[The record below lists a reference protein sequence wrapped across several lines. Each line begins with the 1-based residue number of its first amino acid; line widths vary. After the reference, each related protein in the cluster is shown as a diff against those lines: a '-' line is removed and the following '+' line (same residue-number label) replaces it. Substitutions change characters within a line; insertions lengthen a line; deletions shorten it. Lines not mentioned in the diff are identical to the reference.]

1 MLKIDRFRL
10 QGFKS
15 FSEPAEV
22 HIGSGMT
29 GIVGP
34 NGCGKS
40 NLVEALKWAMGETS
54 FKQMRAGDSM
64 EDLIFAGT
72 DTRPPRNSAEVVVTV
87 DNSARTAPA
96 ELNDA
101 DVLEVSRRME
111 RGDGSSYKVNGK
123 PVRAR
128 DVQILYKDAGIGAKS
143 SALVS
148 QGKVADI
155 IRAKPSDRISIVDEA
170 AGTAGLAERRR
181 EADMRLR
188 GAEQNLEKAEAL
200 EEALSSQLSS
210 LRVQARR
217 ALRRKEIDGLVRK
230 AEATAFLVRWRAAAA
245 RIAEGTRAHEE
256 NEGLVKALMLRLS
269 ASAAALASVEAETAP
284 LTKARS
290 DAETAM
296 ALARVAV
303 DTARRDATAARGALA
318 AARKNADRTTSDLER
333 ERAVLAE
340 SSDEYE
346 DLKDQLAIAKDDS
359 EYDATLIEEASLS
372 TEEARAAMEAATAEL
387 AAGTADLVRSQSER
401 KAAETRIADARRARD
416 SVSLRAAQARAKAD
430 EARTSLAALPPPS
443 DAESDA
449 EAALE
454 KALADLV
461 AAEEARAL
469 AAANETAATSE
480 AGAAASVLRIH
491 NAERKALLSAAR
503 DSSEIASTIVA
514 EEGLEGA
521 VAVVLGEGMGASLAR
536 GGAESWWE
544 TVEAR
549 PQPPLGTLPLLSR
562 VGAPDQVAAALSGV
576 GLVDDEHAAL
586 AAAATLL
593 PGQSVVTRDGRLW
606 RWDGYRSS
614 SAAAAAEA
622 IRRTGRL
629 RELSTLCAE
638 AEATS
643 LRLEAVRR
651 AAAQALAAA
660 SHEEAARREAV
671 KTCKAEVEGLRRQS
685 EEDARRRT
693 ALEAQLQSA
702 SDLAASLAE
711 EAEEVTERL
720 LDAEAALDALPR
732 ADAAEEK
739 VASLQRVA
747 GDATRRYEEERSKLE
762 KAKRDANT
770 RFVVIQN
777 AMQKI
782 TDFDKRLA
790 ACRSTIAELH
800 RRSAEIAAEAK
811 ALEEAVAL
819 APEMEAAA
827 VEALEEAAIAHEAAV
842 AAAADAEKR
851 LADAR
856 LENRES
862 EALLATRREDRARI
876 LAEMKAYNDAAAELA
891 REVSDR
897 LGCPASELAKV
908 AEVDEAADLPD
919 LEACEARVQR
929 LSRERETLGTVNLL
943 AEEQLAEVE
952 GKLGEANKARD
963 ELREAVRRLRDS
975 ISKFDRERRERMTEA
990 FAMLDGNFQDLFT
1003 RLFRGGNAYLKLSG
1017 SDDILQAGL
1026 EIYAAPPG
1034 KKLQSLS
1041 LLSGG
1046 EQALSAL
1053 ALIFAA
1059 FLIRPAP
1066 VCVLDEV
1073 DAPLDDANV
1082 DRLCSLVEELARDR
1096 TRFLVIT
1103 HHALT
1108 MARCDRLY
1116 GVTMAERGVSRL
1128 TTLDM
1133 GQAVAWVE
1141 SFNEDVRKD

>member
-87 DNSARTAPA
+87 DNSGRTAPA

-111 RGDGSSYKVNGK
+111 RGDGSSYKVNGR

-148 QGKVADI
+148 QGKVSDI

-188 GAEQNLEKAEAL
+188 GTEQNLEKAEAL

-210 LRVQARR
+210 LRTQARR
-217 ALRRKEIDGLVRK
+217 AQRRKEIDGLVRK
-230 AEATAFLVRWRAAAA
+230 AEATAFLVRWRIAAA
-245 RIAEGTRAHEE
+245 RIAEGMAAHGRNEE
-256 NEGLVKALMLRLS
+256 IVKDLMIRLS
-269 ASAAALASVEAETAP
+269 TSTAALASVEAESAP

-290 DAETAM
+290 EAETAV

-303 DTARRDATAARGALA
+303 DTARRDAVAARNALA
-318 AARKNADRTTSDLER
+318 GSRKNADRTAADLQR
-333 ERAVLAE
+333 ERDVLAE

-359 EYDATLIEEASLS
+359 EYDATLIEEASVA
-372 TEEARAAMEAATAEL
+372 TEDARVVMDDANEALAT
-387 AAGTADLVRSQSER
+387 GTADLVRAQSEL
-401 KAAETRIADARRARD
+401 KSAETRISDARRARD
-416 SVSLRAAQARAKAD
+416 SVLMRASQARTKAED
-430 EARTSLAALPPPS
+430 ARTSLAALPAIP
-443 DAESDA
+443 DAQETAERDLQKAHEDLASA
-449 EAALE
+449 EAVRT
-454 KALADLV
+454 KTV
-461 AAEEARAL
+461 ATETTA
-469 AAANETAATSE
+469 TAA
-480 AGAAASVLRIH
+480 AGAAASVLH
-491 NAERKALLSAAR
+491 VLEAEKTALLSTAKGA
-503 DSSEIASTIVA
+503 SEIASAVIA
-514 EEGLEGA
+514 GEGLEAA
-521 VAVVLGEGMGASLAR
+521 VAVVLGEAIGASLTP
-536 GGAESWWE
+536 GESSWWQR
-544 TVEAR
+544 VKAR
-549 PQPPLGTLPLLSR
+549 PAHPTATVALLSD
-562 VGAPDQVAAALSGV
+562 VSAPEEILAALSGV
-576 GLVDDEHAAL
+576 GIAVDEEAATLAAL
-586 AAAATLL
+586 TLL
-593 PGQSVVTRDGRLW
+593 PGQSVVTKDGRLW

-614 SAAAAAEA
+614 TAAAAAEA

-629 RELSTLCAE
+629 RELERLCTEAQATSSTLETVRLSAKE
-638 AEATS
+638 AAT
-643 LRLEAVRR
+643 R
-651 AAAQALAAA
+651 ALFD
-660 SHEEAARREAV
+660 ENARREAL
-671 KTCKAEVEGLRRQS
+671 KAAKADIERLRREN
-685 EEDARRRT
+685 EENARRRT
-693 ALEAQLQSA
+693 ALDAQLQSA

-711 EAEEVTERL
+711 EAEAVVERL
-720 LDAEAALDALPR
+720 VECEAALDGLPS
-732 ADAAEEK
+732 AGLAETT
-739 VASLQRVA
+739 VTALQRSA

-762 KAKRDANT
+762 KTKRDANT

-777 AMQKI
+777 AQQKI
-782 TDFDKRLA
+782 LDFDRRLA
-790 ACRSTIAELH
+790 ACRSMIAELLK
-800 RRSAEIAAEAK
+800 RSTEIAEEAK
-811 ALEEAVAL
+811 DIELTVAL
-819 APEMEAAA
+819 APEVEAAA
-827 VEALEEAAIAHEAAV
+827 LENLEETTIAHETAV
-842 AAAADAEKR
+842 AQAADAERR
-851 LADAR
+851 LVEAR
-856 LENRES
+856 FENRDV
-862 EALLATRREDRARI
+862 EALLAARREDRARL
-876 LAEMKAYNDAAAELA
+876 LAEAKAFNDAAAELS
-891 REVSDR
+891 REVAER
-897 LGCPASELAKV
+897 LGCPPSDLSSV
-908 AEVDEAADLPD
+908 AGVNDEAELPELD
-919 LEACEARVQR
+919 ACEARVQR

-963 ELREAVRRLRDS
+963 ELREAVRRLRES

-990 FAMLDGNFQDLFT
+990 FAMLDGNFQDLFA

-1082 DRLCSLVEELARDR
+1082 DRLCSLVEELSKET

-1133 GQAVAWVE
+1133 EQAVAWVE
-1141 SFNEDVRKD
+1141 SFADDTRKD

>member
-22 HIGSGMT
+22 HIGAGMT

-87 DNSARTAPA
+87 DNSDRTAPA

-111 RGDGSSYKVNGK
+111 RGDGSSYKVNGR

-155 IRAKPSDRISIVDEA
+155 IRAKPTDRISIVDEA

-181 EADMRLR
+181 DADMRLR

-200 EEALSSQLSS
+200 EEALSAQLAS
-210 LRVQARR
+210 LRTQARK
-217 ALRRKEIDGLVRK
+217 AQRRKDIDGLVRK
-230 AEATAFLVRWRAAAA
+230 AEAMAFLVRWRAAAA
-245 RIAEGTRAHEE
+245 RIAAGMAAHEE
-256 NEGLVKALMLRLS
+256 NESLVKALMIRLS
-269 ASAAALASVEAETAP
+269 ASGGVLAAVEAETAP

-290 DAETAM
+290 DAETAL
-296 ALARVAV
+296 ALARVSV
-303 DTARRDATAARGALA
+303 ETARRDAAAARSALA
-318 AARKNADRTTSDLER
+318 AARKNADRTAADLQR
-333 ERAVLAE
+333 ERDVLAE
-340 SSDEYE
+340 SSGEYE
-346 DLKDQLAIAKDDS
+346 DLKDQLEIAKEDG
-359 EYDATLIEEASLS
+359 EYDATLIEEAAA
-372 TEEARAAMEAATAEL
+372 TAEEARLDMEAATEALATGTAEL
-387 AAGTADLVRSQSER
+387 VRTQTGR
-401 KAAETRIADARRARD
+401 KAAETRISDARRARD
-416 SVSLRAAQARAKAD
+416 TVALRASQAGTRASEALAALKALPATSAD
-430 EARTSLAALPPPS
+430 EDLAEAAVETAQERLTAAEAARSLAA
-443 DAESDA
+443 
-449 EAALE
+449 
-454 KALADLV
+454 
-461 AAEEARAL
+461 AAETS
-469 AAANETAATSE
+469 AAAE
-480 AGAAASVLRIH
+480 AGAAASVLQVLT
-491 NAERKALLSAAR
+491 AEHAALAAAAR
-503 DSSEIASTIVA
+503 DSSEIAAAVTTA
-514 EEGLEGA
+514 AGLESP
-521 VAVVLGEGMGASLAR
+521 VAAVLGEAIGASLQA
-536 GGAESWWE
+536 GSASWWQRVAPRPSHPAG
-544 TVEAR
+544 TV
-549 PQPPLGTLPLLSR
+549 PLLSKIT
-562 VGAPDQVAAALSGV
+562 APEELHATLSGV
-576 GLVDDEHAAL
+576 GVVTDE
-586 AAAATLL
+586 ATAEAVASTLQA
-593 PGQSVVTRDGRLW
+593 GQSVVTFDGRLW

-614 SAAAAAEA
+614 SAAAAAET
-622 IRRTGRL
+622 IRRVRRL
-629 RELSTLCAE
+629 RELDLLLAE
-638 AEATS
+638 ADATV
-643 LRLEAVRR
+643 RALEASKV
-651 AAAQALAAA
+651 LAAA
-660 SHEEAARREAV
+660 ENARAASEELEARKALKSAKNEA
-671 KTCKAEVEGLRRQS
+671 ELLRRQN
-685 EEDARRRT
+685 EDSARRRT
-693 ALEAQLQSA
+693 TLEAQLQSA
-702 SDLAASLAE
+702 NDLSASLSEELEHVSERLA
-711 EAEEVTERL
+711 EAEAS
-720 LDAEAALDALPR
+720 LDDIPSTT
-732 ADAAEEK
+732 AAESA
-739 VASLQRVA
+739 VASLQRTA
-747 GDATRRYEEERSKLE
+747 SDAAKRYEKEREKLE
-762 KAKRDANT
+762 VAKRDANT

-777 AMQKI
+777 AQQKI
-782 TDFDKRLA
+782 SEYDRRLA
-790 ACRSTIAELH
+790 ACRSNIAELL
-800 RRSAEIAAEAK
+800 RRTAEIA
-811 ALEEAVAL
+811 EEMRSIEDLVDA
-819 APEMEAAA
+819 APETEAAA
-827 VEALEEAAIAHEAAV
+827 AETLEDAAANHEGAV
-842 AAAADAEKR
+842 AAAADAERR
-851 LADAR
+851 LSEAR
-856 LENRES
+856 FENREA
-862 EALLATRREDRARI
+862 ETALAARREDRARL
-876 LAEMKAYNDAAAELA
+876 LAEAKAFNDAAGELS

-897 LGCPASELAKV
+897 LGCTPSELPGFAGV
-908 AEVDEAADLPD
+908 EADAELPA
-919 LEACEARVQR
+919 LEDCEARVAR
-929 LSRERETLGTVNLL
+929 LSLERERLGLVNPL
-943 AEEQLAEVE
+943 AEEQLVEME
-952 GKLGEANKARD
+952 GKLGEANRARD
-963 ELREAVRRLRDS
+963 ELREAVRRLRES
-975 ISKFDRERRERMTEA
+975 ISKFDRERRERMMEA
-990 FAMLDGNFQDLFT
+990 FARLDANFQDLFT

-1082 DRLCSLVEELARDR
+1082 DRLCSLVEELSKET

-1133 GQAVAWVE
+1133 QQAVEWVE
-1141 SFNEDVRKD
+1141 SFADGTRKD